1 MEDVELRI
9 KQFMSQL
16 TDLTYRYKL
25 ELIGHGCEGVGIRPI
40 EGEMP
45 PGKAYDC
52 LMVRGHI
59 KSGERGWIPNP
70 DISFGDYMELTEVKP
85 VTG

>member
-25 ELIGHGCEGVGIRPI
+25 KLLACGCCDGINI
-40 EGEMP
+40 EPVEDLQ
-45 PGKAYDC
+45 PGMVYDC
-52 LMVRGHI
+52 SLNREWIVVGEDGMKKPRGPVN
-59 KSGERGWIPNP
+59 GGV
-70 DISFGDYMELTEVKP
+70 YVELEKTKDVL
-85 VTG
+85 